1 MMDEQERREGSTGR
15 SCGAG
20 RSDDTGHSSGITV
33 IPALEGWGWYSR
45 CIRGWTDRPY
55 SIPPRTKPLLSG
67 PDMRPLL
74 TFVAV
79 LLAVLPGT
87 AQRLPPPTHIQQVA
101 TPVVVLTNATL
112 HTDARSTLLRATLLI
127 RDGVVAAAG
136 MNVAIPAGAQVR
148 DMHGLHIWP
157 ALIEPYSDL
166 GLPASTTDERKAEVK
181 GARQGNAALRAEAR
195 AQALM
200 KPDAERAAKLREQGF
215 ALAITHRMD
224 GIARGTS
231 CALLLNDRPVDER
244 VARTDVAAHFSFN
257 KGSSPDAYPSS
268 QMGAIALLRQALLD
282 AQWNARTKVHDHDVT
297 LAALAQQL
305 SGRLVVEGADRNELL
320 RWSVLLR
327 EFGVT
332 PIAKGGGDE
341 YARLKAIKSTAM
353 PLLLP
358 LRLPEAYDVEDPYDA
373 QEVTFARLKHWELAP
388 YNAHRVDTAG
398 IAFAFTTHGRTD
410 LKDLW
415 KDLRRMVACGL
426 DTARALEAMT
436 TDAARLFGLGD
447 RHGTLAPG
455 MSADLIVTSSHPLD
469 EHNIIHET
477 WVAGDRYVHVDPDL
491 AELAGTYDLNLG
503 DAIWKLTVKG
513 VPAKLESTVRRASE
527 ADSLAVK
534 VKLERQGPLVT
545 LSFSLKDDANAIT
558 RLSGTVHA
566 GGGVWDGQGQRP
578 GGQWFPWSAIREAGS
593 SSKDRNDTAR
603 TAPPNSAG
611 PVHHPLVGFG
621 WTSAPQQLTT
631 IFRNATVWTNTDK
644 GILRNT
650 DVCIHQ
656 GRVVALGQGL
666 QVEELFPGK
675 VRPAITEIDATGRHL
690 TSGIVDE
697 HSHIAISRGVNEG
710 SMSISSQV
718 RIGDVVNPDDIN
730 IYRNLAGGVTTV
742 QLLHG
747 SANPI
752 GGQSALIKLRWG
764 QPADSM
770 LIRSAHGHIKFALGE
785 NVKQSNWGPGSRFP
799 RSRMGVEQQF
809 YDAFH
814 RAKDYDSTWRLW
826 NGAKPKTRNAS
837 EEPRRDLQLE
847 ALAEILRSERS
858 ISCHSYVQSE
868 IDMLMH
874 VADSM
879 GFTVNTFT
887 HILEGYKM
895 AAKMKEHGVSASTFS
910 DWWAYKFEVYD
921 AIPYNAALLHA
932 AGVNTGINSDDAEM
946 SRRLNQEAAKAI
958 KYGGVAPEEA
968 WKMVTLNPAR
978 MLKLD
983 HRIGSVEPGK
993 DADLVLWSADPLSIA
1008 AKVERT
1014 YVDGICY
1021 FDRTS
1026 DGQQRAIIASE
1037 RDRIVRAMMAAKADG
1052 APTRKARRERQ
1063 HLWHCDDIGEEGHQ
1077 NEEHDD
1083 H

>member
-1 MMDEQERREGSTGR
+1 MCQLVNQMGYLVVSVTE
-15 SCGAG
+15 AG
-20 RSDDTGHSSGITV
+20 VPASS
-33 IPALEGWGWYSR
+33 
-45 CIRGWTDRPY
+45 
-55 SIPPRTKPLLSG
+55 PRTNPLLSR
-67 PDMRPLL
+67 PAMRPLL
-74 TFVAV
+74 TIFA
-79 LLAVLPGT
+79 LLALLPGT
-87 AQRLPPPTHIQQVA
+87 AQRLQPPTHVQRVA
-101 TPVVVLTNATL
+101 PSLVALTNATL
-112 HTDARSTLLRATLLI
+112 HSDARTTIPKATLLI
-127 RDGVVAAAG
+127 RDGTVVSVG
-136 MNVAIPAGAQVR
+136 TSVAIPPGAQVR
-148 DMHGLHIWP
+148 DLRGLHIWP
-157 ALIEPYSDL
+157 ALIEPYCDL
-166 GLPASTTDERKAEVK
+166 GLPANTAEERKAEVK
-181 GARQGNAALRAEAR
+181 GARQGNAALRADTR
-195 AQALM
+195 AHTLLR
-200 KPDAERAAKLREQGF
+200 PDAERASKLREQGF

-231 CALLLNDRPVDER
+231 CALALNERPLDER
-244 VARTDVAAHFSFN
+244 VLRADVAAHFSLN
-257 KGSSPDAYPSS
+257 KGNSPDAYPSS

-282 AQWNARTKVHDHDVT
+282 AQWNARTQRHDVDPLT
-297 LAALAQQL
+297 VALAQQL
-305 SGRLVVEGADRNELL
+305 SGHVVVECTDRNEVL
-320 RWSVLLR
+320 RWSTLLK

-341 YARLKAIKSTAM
+341 YARLEAIKATAM

-358 LRLPEAYDVEDPYDA
+358 LHLPEAYDVEDPYDA
-373 QEVTFARLKHWELAP
+373 QEVSFARLKHWELAP
-388 YNAHRVDTAG
+388 FNAHVVDTAG
-398 IAFAFTTHGRTD
+398 IPFAFTTHGRTD

-426 DTARALEAMT
+426 DSARALEALT
-436 TDAARLFGLGD
+436 SDAARLFGLDD
-447 RHGTLAPG
+447 RHGTLVAG
-455 MSADLIVTSSHPLD
+455 KSADLIITSGHPLD
-469 EHNIIHET
+469 ERNIIHET
-477 WVAGDRYVHVDPDL
+477 WVAGDRFVHVDPDL
-491 AELAGTYDLNLG
+491 ADLVGTYDLNLG
-503 DAIWKLTVKG
+503 DAIWKLIVKG
-513 VPAKLESTVRRASE
+513 TPGKLESTVRRASE

-534 VKLERQGPLVT
+534 VKLERNGPLVT
-545 LSFSLKDDANAIT
+545 LGFSPKNDAAAVT
-558 RLSGTVHA
+558 RLSGTIHA
-566 GGGVWDGQGQRP
+566 GGGLWDGQGQRP

-593 SSKDRNDTAR
+593 QAKGRSDTAR
-603 TAPPNSAG
+603 TAAPDPVG

-656 GRVVALGQGL
+656 GRVFAVGEGL
-666 QVEELFPGK
+666 RIEELFPGK

-690 TSGIVDE
+690 TCGIVDE

-770 LIRSAHGHIKFALGE
+770 IIRNVPGHIKFALGE
-785 NVKQSNWGPGSRFP
+785 NVKQSNWGPSSRFP

-814 RAKDYDSTWRLW
+814 RARDYDSTWRLW
-826 NGAKPKTRNAS
+826 SGAKPKTHKAS
-837 EEPRRDLQLE
+837 DEPRRDLQLE
-847 ALAEILRSERS
+847 ALAEILRSERF

-921 AIPYNAALLHA
+921 AIPHNAALLHA

-958 KYGGVAPEEA
+958 KYGGVPAEEA

-983 HRIGSVEPGK
+983 HRIGTVEPGK

-1014 YVDGICY
+1014 YVDGTCY
-1021 FDRTS
+1021 FDRVT
-1026 DGQQRAIIASE
+1026 DAQQRATIAGE
-1037 RDRIVRAMMAAKADG
+1037 RDRIVRAMIAAKADG

-1063 HLWHCDDIGEEGHQ
+1063 HLWHCDDIGEEGH
-1077 NEEHDD
+1077 EHTEHDG